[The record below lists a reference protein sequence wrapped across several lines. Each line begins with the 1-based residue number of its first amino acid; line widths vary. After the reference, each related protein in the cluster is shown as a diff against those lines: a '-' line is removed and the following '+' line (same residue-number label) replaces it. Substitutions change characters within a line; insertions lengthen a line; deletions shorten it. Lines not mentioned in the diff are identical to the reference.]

1 MSTLGGCGGF
11 LLIIIFLI
19 VSPSLLPREH
29 TVEILRSP
37 SIMGENFSRL
47 SERLL
52 ALGDQSHLLQFWYP
66 SSNIVVLGLLGTR
79 SRLVAMQFWL

>member
-1 MSTLGGCGGF
+1 
-11 LLIIIFLI
+11 
-19 VSPSLLPREH
+19 
-29 TVEILRSP
+29 
-37 SIMGENFSRL
+37 MGENFSRL